1 MSLIVFVADQA
12 TKAWA
17 LAALAGVP
25 TLPVLPGLFHLTLV
39 RNPGV
44 AFGLFRDHSLP
55 VSIGTVGILLGLL
68 WSTFRRAQAGLP
80 PRFTPLSRDVPP
92 QAGPSSFWM
101 ISLGLILGG
110 AFGNL
115 LDRVRVGGVVDFLDF
130 RVWPVFNV
138 ADSCIT
144 IGAVLMVWDLLRK
157 RGP

>member
-1 MSLIVFVADQA
+1 MIVFVADQA

-44 AFGLFRDHSLP
+44 AFGLFKDHSLP
-55 VSIGTVGILLGLL
+55 VSLGTVGILLGLL
-68 WSTFRRAQAGLP
+68 WSTFRRA
-80 PRFTPLSRDVPP
+80 

-144 IGAVLMVWDLLRK
+144 IGAALMIWDLLRK
-157 RGP
+157 RDP